1 MIAAATR
8 EVDEYGPPGA
18 YSSCPCPGRALVV
31 AGPVVPNDQEF
42 RVSSSSF
49 PAGTD
54 LTTDRLV
61 LRPWSA
67 DELAAVLGDV
77 RSADWAEDFPAEGDQ
92 VIAGVVAEQ
101 SDVPRRYGHR
111 QIVERTTGLVVGSI
125 SLLWPPNDGA
135 LEIGYGVVASRRG
148 RGYAAEATR
157 ALVAYALT
165 SPQVDIVY
173 ADVELSN
180 PASIRVLEK
189 AGLRRW
195 SGDATTARFRATA
208 PEPNRRR
215 P

>member
-1 MIAAATR
+1 M
-8 EVDEYGPPGA
+8 
-18 YSSCPCPGRALVV
+18 
-31 AGPVVPNDQEF
+31 
-42 RVSSSSF
+42 SSSSF
-49 PAGTD
+49 PAGMD

-67 DELAAVLGDV
+67 DEITAVLGDA

-92 VIAGVVAEQ
+92 VIAGVIAEQ
-101 SDVPRRYGHR
+101 SDVPRLYGHR

-148 RGYAAEATR
+148 RGYASEATR

-165 SPQVDIVY
+165 SPQVDTVY

-180 PASIRVLEK
+180 PASVRVLEK

-195 SGDATTARFRATA
+195 SGDASTARFRATA
-208 PEPNRRR
+208 PEPNRQQ